1 MFYDLDGSG
10 KAANA
15 HVGVIGAADRPVRL
29 AAVEAVLNGA
39 TIDAA
44 TIAAAGVAARAA
56 VDPPDDIH
64 AGGAYRR
71 ALIGTMVE
79 RALADAV

>member
-1 MFYDLDGSG
+1 M
-10 KAANA
+10 
-15 HVGVIGAADRPVRL
+15 
-29 AAVEAVLNGA
+29 LNGA
-39 TIDAA
+39 TVDAA
-44 TIAAAGVAARAA
+44 TIAAAAAAARAA

-79 RALADAV
+79 RALTSAA